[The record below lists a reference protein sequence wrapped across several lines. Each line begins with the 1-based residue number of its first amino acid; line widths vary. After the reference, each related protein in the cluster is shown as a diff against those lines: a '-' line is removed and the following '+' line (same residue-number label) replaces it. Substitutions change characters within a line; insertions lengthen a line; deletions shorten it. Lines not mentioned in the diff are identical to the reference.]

1 MTTDTRALLAQGAL
15 GAAIE
20 AQTAIVRQ
28 RAGDSDARALLA
40 DLLCFAGE
48 FERADKQLDVISSQR
63 TELAV
68 PVALSRQLIRAALVR
83 RDVFENGRAPETLA
97 GADGTIQAALRV
109 LLELRQGRPGEA
121 AAAAAAL
128 EAAHGPLKGS
138 CDGAE
143 FDDIRDADDASARI
157 LEVLT
162 STGKY
167 YWVPLNAVVTLE
179 FRKPT
184 RIRDLLWR
192 QAHLDVRGGPDGEV
206 GGVLHPR
213 QAVAVADDPAIVAGA
228 QTDAVAPVQDPE
240 HGLQGV
246 VAVRP
251 APGDAQEQ
259 VQFGRGRPVA
269 PVRAH
274 RAGSQPSTTTRTRAS
289 PRTACRRRGISGQ
302 GSEAGSHS
310 W

>member
-20 AQTAIVRQ
+20 TQTAIVRQ

-128 EAAHGPLKGS
+128 DAAHGPLKGS

-206 GGVLHPR
+206 FI
-213 QAVAVADDPAIVAGA
+213 PAIYPIPPSAGEA
-228 QTDAVAPVQDPE
+228 NADALRLGRETDWRGRDGEPVR
-240 HGLQGV
+240 GV
-246 VAVRP
+246 GQRVFLV
-251 APGDAQEQ
+251 GDA
-259 VQFGRGRPVA
+259 GRPINEIGAISFAA
-269 PVRAH
+269 P
-274 RAGSQPSTTTRTRAS
+274 
-289 PRTACRRRGISGQ
+289 Q
-302 GSEAGSHS
+302 G
-310 W
+310 